1 MRNSQLIDKGQL
13 TKSPVTTGHRLVTI
27 QELMEFSFVLLLGS
41 KVTTVNG
48 ARELTLTRSRVAQ
61 RATNIEGTD
70 TFLVSDLLDIWI
82 VQSAMN

>member
-13 TKSPVTTGHRLVTI
+13 TKSPVTTGQKLVTI
-27 QELMEFSFVLLLGS
+27 QELMEFCLVLLLGS